1 MNSALAPR
9 FPAATPP
16 RPAAAEALRVL
27 VVDDDPIYRE
37 TARMFLTMLGRN
49 VSLAENGQTGLQA
62 LAEKPFDILIVDMEM
77 PDMSGLE
84 VIRQLR
90 MLPALA
96 DLPVI
101 MVTSRDDAMAI
112 DRAYELG
119 ASSFVVKPVNWTLLD
134 HYLRFVCRAARNETI
149 ARLAQTEA
157 ETLGRTKDN
166 LLSVLRHEM
175 KTPLNAII
183 GFTKLAA
190 EARESGDL
198 AGMREHLEAV
208 QESGKRLLQ
217 SFADMSMYSDL
228 ISGRVSAAQEPTAPG
243 WIVDDVLESRRAE
256 LAASGLGVIRDEAEP
271 GLKIQCDQTLLA
283 SALGRVVDNVI
294 RHAKGATTVTLSVRH
309 WPGEVVI
316 SVTDDGEGMESEDI
330 SRCLEP
336 FAQGDMSLSR
346 PNQGLGMGLPIALGI
361 VALHGG
367 TLEAE
372 SRPGEGMN
380 VRLRLPAKSAA

>member
-1 MNSALAPR
+1 MKPALAPR
-9 FPAATPP
+9 HSTLSSPHSAPA
-16 RPAAAEALRVL
+16 EVLRVL
-27 VVDDDPIYRE
+27 VIDDDPIYRE

-49 VSLAENGQTGLQA
+49 VSLAENGQAGLR
-62 LAEKPFDILIVDMEM
+62 LLGEKSFDILIVDMEM
-77 PDMSGLE
+77 PDISGLE

-90 MLPALA
+90 MKPELA

-134 HYLRFVCRAARNETI
+134 HYLRFVCRAAGNETI
-149 ARLAQTEA
+149 ARKAQAQA
-157 ETLGRTKDN
+157 EMLGQTKDN

-198 AGMREHLEAV
+198 VGMREHLEAV
-208 QESGKRLLQ
+208 QESGKRLMQ
-217 SFADMSMYSDL
+217 SFADMSTYSDL
-228 ISGRVSAAQEPTAPG
+228 ISGRIVTVCEPTAPG
-243 WIVDDVLESRRAE
+243 WIVDDVLESRSREIAE
-256 LAASGLGVIRDEAEP
+256 AGLVIVRDDAAPSV
-271 GLKIQCDQTLLA
+271 KIPCDQTLLA

-294 RHAKGATTVTLSVRH
+294 HHAKGATTVRLSVRH

-316 SVTDDGEGMESEDI
+316 SVTDDGEGMEPQDI
-330 SRCLEP
+330 GRCLEP
-336 FAQGDMSLSR
+336 FSQGDMSLSR

-372 SRPGEGMN
+372 SKPGEGMS
-380 VRLRLPAKSAA
+380 VRLHLPSSGKP

>member
-1 MNSALAPR
+1 MNRALASR
-9 FPAATPP
+9 QPADTAP
-16 RPAAAEALRVL
+16 RPGPAEPLRVL

-49 VSLAENGQTGLQA
+49 VSLAENGHAGLRA

-77 PDMSGLE
+77 PDISGLE

-90 MLPALA
+90 TQPQLA

-149 ARLAQTEA
+149 ARAAQAEA

-217 SFADMSMYSDL
+217 SFADMSIYSDL
-228 ISGRVSAAQEPTAPG
+228 ISGRVSTALEPTAPS
-243 WIVDDVLESRRAE
+243 WIVDDVLESRRSE
-256 LAASGLGVIRDEAEP
+256 LAEAGLGIIRDDAAT
-271 GLKIQCDQTLLA
+271 GLKIHCDQALLA

-294 RHAKGATTVTLSVRH
+294 RHAKGATSVNLSVRH

-316 SVTDDGEGMESEDI
+316 SVTDDGEGMESGEI

-372 SRPGEGMN
+372 SQPGEGMSVR
-380 VRLRLPAKSAA
+380 VRLPTASSP